1 MTIETSKES
10 TAGAW
15 LAGDRDLRPEE
26 RLMIEVLVCA
36 CADLRLTAR
45 GAEADAL
52 RAAARD
58 WIASDDEEWGLS
70 FAAICRHFGVDPGA
84 VRKRLLDARPH
95 HPRWP
100 QAA

>member
-1 MTIETSKES
+1 MTIDATTEAP
-10 TAGAW
+10 AGK
-15 LAGDRDLRPEE
+15 LLGVDRDLLPEE

-36 CADLRLTAR
+36 CSDLRLTAR

-58 WIASDDEEWGLS
+58 WIAADDEGWAMS
-70 FAAICRHFGVDPGA
+70 FAAICRHFGVDPQA
-84 VRKRLLDARPH
+84 VRARLLGDRRHARL
-95 HPRWP
+95 P

>member
-1 MTIETSKES
+1 MEL
-10 TAGAW
+10 

-26 RLMIEVLVCA
+26 RLMIEVLVNA

-52 RAAARD
+52 RADARE
-58 WIASDDEEWGLS
+58 WIAATDEAWPLS
-70 FAAICRHFGVDPGA
+70 FASICRHFGVDPDA
-84 VRKRLLDARPH
+84 VRRRLMSDRGRVRL
-95 HPRWP
+95 P

>member
-1 MTIETSKES
+1 MTIETTKDP
-10 TAGAW
+10 TAGEL
-15 LAGDRDLRPEE
+15 LAVDRDLRPEE

-58 WIASDDEEWGLS
+58 WIAAADEEWALS
-70 FAAICRHFGVDPGA
+70 FASICRHFGVDPGA
-84 VRKRLLDARPH
+84 VRTRLLGAR
-95 HPRWP
+95 HPNRLP